1 MTKKKQITH
10 DWELIRQEYR
20 TGKFSVRAIAKKHN
34 ISHTAINNRRKKEGW
49 EQDLSQKIRSAV
61 RSKLVSKKAKEI
73 VSTLEGGNPEE
84 INKIA
89 EQLSD
94 EETVEYA
101 ALSDLA
107 FLSLWHDQFNKTL
120 EAVSTMKQEL
130 IKNQTVVKVDKDGKE
145 IIGPIRL
152 SVKSPQL
159 VHTTIGFMTAAIT
172 YRQFSTKKLQMCFT
186 PNGITPMIELPRS
199 PTH

>member
-1 MTKKKQITH
+1 
-10 DWELIRQEYR
+10 
-20 TGKFSVRAIAKKHN
+20 
-34 ISHTAINNRRKKEGW
+34 
-49 EQDLSQKIRSAV
+49 
-61 RSKLVSKKAKEI
+61 
-73 VSTLEGGNPEE
+73 LEGGNPEE

-145 IIGPIRL
+145 IIGPIGL
-152 SVKSPQL
+152 PVKSTML
-159 VHTTIGFMTAAIT
+159 NSIT
-172 YRQFSTKKLQMCFT
+172 QAEHRIYHDMRKNLNIEDGPEEPKNLELSELDKDDLKKLAAYAAKEIIK
-186 PNGITPMIELPRS
+186 NE
-199 PTH
+199 